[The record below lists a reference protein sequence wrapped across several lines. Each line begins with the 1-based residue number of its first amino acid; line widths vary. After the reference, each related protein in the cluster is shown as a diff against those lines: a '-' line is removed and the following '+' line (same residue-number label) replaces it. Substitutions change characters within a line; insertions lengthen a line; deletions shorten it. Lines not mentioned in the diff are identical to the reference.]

1 VLRKFGKVL
10 GIRKLAILSAV
21 LVMVILGSYA
31 VQSYF
36 SASVQNSVYAAS
48 DQKASSADQT
58 LVTANT
64 GFAFNL
70 FRELTAEGSDGNVFI
85 SPLSISMALAMTY
98 NGAGGTTKDA
108 MSNVLNFGGM
118 SLEEVDQGFSN
129 LMDSLRNADQ
139 AVSLLIANS
148 VWMRQEFEP
157 LVYQSFLDRV
167 RSSFDGEA
175 FTRDFANPQTVN
187 EINGWIDSATNGKI
201 KNMINQVDPEL
212 VMFLINAIYFKGSWV
227 TKFDQSQTKPQ
238 VFYVAPGNTTKV
250 DMMYTSGKFSYYTD
264 GNRQIAR
271 LPYGRD
277 KIAMYIFLPNE
288 GVSLDSFVAS
298 LNQTVH
304 DEYISRLAPVNNLIV
319 ELPKFKVEYG
329 VKRLNGELEKLGMG
343 VAFDKDAANF
353 SNIAPLTAGNLYI
366 SFVDHKAVVEV
377 NEEGTE
383 AAGATVVGIFQA
395 TTIHEIPPSFI
406 VNRPFYFEIRDD
418 RSGSILFMGKILNPT
433 D

>member
-1 VLRKFGKVL
+1 LRKFGRVF
-10 GIRKLAILSAV
+10 GIRKLAIISAV
-21 LVMVILGSYA
+21 LVSVILASYA

-36 SASVQNSVYAAS
+36 SASMQDSVYAAS
-48 DQKASSADQT
+48 DQKASTVDRT

-70 FRELTAEGSDGNVFI
+70 FRELTAEDSDGNIFI
-85 SPLSISMALAMTY
+85 SPLSVSMALAMTY
-98 NGAGGTTKDA
+98 NGAEGTTKEA

-118 SLEEVDQGFSN
+118 SLGEINKGFSN
-129 LMDSLRNADQ
+129 LMESLRNVDQ
-139 AVSLLIANS
+139 AVSLLIGNS
-148 VWMRQEFEP
+148 VWMKQEFEP

-167 RSSFDGEA
+167 RSSYDGET
-175 FTRDFANPQTVN
+175 FTRDFANPQTLN
-187 EINGWIDSATNGKI
+187 EINSWIDKATNGKI
-201 KNMINQVDPEL
+201 KNMISQIDPEL

-238 VFYVAPGNTTKV
+238 DFYVSPGNATEV
-250 DMMYTSGKFSYYTD
+250 DMMHTSGEFSYYTD
-264 GNRQIAR
+264 ETCQVAR

-288 GVSLDSFVAS
+288 GVSLDSFVAN

-304 DEYISRLAPVNNLIV
+304 DEYISKLESVSNLIV

-329 VKRLNGELEKLGMG
+329 VKRLNGVLEKLGMG
-343 VAFDKDAANF
+343 VAFDPYAANF
-353 SNIAPLTAGNLYI
+353 SSIASLARGVLYI
-366 SFVDHKAVVEV
+366 SFVDHKAVIEV

-383 AAGATVVGIFQA
+383 AAAATVVGIMQA
-395 TTIHEIPPSFI
+395 TSIHDMPPSFI

-418 RSGSILFMGKILNPT
+418 RSGSILFMGKILNPN